1 MRSTQGQYAYPCLA
15 CSMCLHLSCLLYPSN
30 LKGTSLCLQLL
41 SAARL
46 GEQVYKGHHSYD
58 LMRNLQLGILFSIA
72 KSGRLSPLGAKRSL
86 DPSDFSMQVGAHG
99 HLWLVE
105 HVRQGWGR
113 VKRSWKRRCSH
124 HARAAWTP
132 ATSACR

>member
-1 MRSTQGQYAYPCLA
+1 MKSAQGQCASACLA
-15 CSMCLHLSCLLYPSN
+15 RFTQSCL
-30 LKGTSLCLQLL
+30 KGSPLCLQLL

-72 KSGRLSPLGAKRSL
+72 KSGRLSPLGVKRSL
-86 DPSDFSMQVGAHG
+86 DPSDFSVQVGTCC
-99 HLWLVE
+99 HLQCLK

-113 VKRSWKRRCSH
+113 VKIL
-124 HARAAWTP
+124 
-132 ATSACR
+132 

>member
-1 MRSTQGQYAYPCLA
+1 MANVPA
-15 CSMCLHLSCLLYPSN
+15 PVLLVPPIPVPP
-30 LKGTSLCLQLL
+30 LKGTSPCLQLL

-86 DPSDFSMQVGAHG
+86 DPSDFSMQVG
-99 HLWLVE
+99 
-105 HVRQGWGR
+105 GW
-113 VKRSWKRRCSH
+113 W
-124 HARAAWTP
+124 
-132 ATSACR
+132 